1 MITQNS
7 YLLSIANTPVLFDF
21 EVLFNK
27 YYAGL
32 CYYAYKFVQN
42 KEVSKDLV
50 QDVFVKSWDK
60 RNDFNTELSIKNFLY
75 VSLRNSCL
83 NYLRHS
89 VVEKKFIELSDID
102 AHENEKGLS
111 NLIKAEVVMSLR
123 EAIDK
128 LPEGCRMVLKLAYFE
143 GLKNDEIATELG
155 ISVNTV
161 KTQRQRAM
169 KLMRLS
175 LSSPNYA
182 VVWALLTLLD

>member
-1 MITQNS
+1 
-7 YLLSIANTPVLFDF
+7 LLSIANTPVLFDF
-21 EVLFNK
+21 EALFNK

-32 CYYAYKFVQN
+32 CYYAYKFVHN
-42 KEVSKDLV
+42 KEVAKDLV

-60 RNDFNTELSIKNFLY
+60 RSDFTTEQPIKNFLY
-75 VSLRNSCL
+75 ISLRNSCL
-83 NYLRHS
+83 NYIRHS

-102 AHENEKGLS
+102 ARENEKGLS

-143 GLKNDEIATELG
+143 GLKNDEIASELG
-155 ISVNTV
+155 ISINTV

-175 LSSPNYA
+175 LTTSTYA
-182 VVWALLTLLD
+182 VLWVVLPLLA

>member
-1 MITQNS
+1 
-7 YLLSIANTPVLFDF
+7 LSILNTRDLFHF
-21 EVLFNK
+21 EALFNK

-42 KEVSKDLV
+42 KEVAKDLV
-50 QDVFVKSWDK
+50 QDVFVMSWDK
-60 RNDFNTELSIKNFLY
+60 RNDFTTELNIKNYLY
-75 VSLRNSCL
+75 ISLRNSCL

-89 VVEKKFIELSDID
+89 VVEKKFIELSDIN
-102 AHENEKGLS
+102 AHENEKGLT
-111 NLIKAEVVMSLR
+111 NLIKAELVMSIR

-155 ISVNTV
+155 ISINTV

-175 LSSPNYA
+175 LTSSTYSILGVILPI
-182 VVWALLTLLD
+182 LD

>member
-1 MITQNS
+1 MST
-7 YLLSIANTPVLFDF
+7 AKTPVLFDF

-32 CYYAYKFVQN
+32 CFYAYKFVQN
-42 KEVSKDLV
+42 KEAAKDLV

-75 VSLRNSCL
+75 ISLRNSSL

-102 AHENEKGLS
+102 ARENEKGLS

-123 EAIDK
+123 AAVDK

-143 GLKNDEIATELG
+143 GLKNDEIAAELG

-175 LSSPNYA
+175 LSTPTYA
-182 VVWALLTLLD
+182 ILWAALPFLD